1 MTDEQITPAMV
12 IREAGRIVVKPAADI
27 VAATVTELRAV
38 LRSALDDSGINLLV
52 IDLEQTQMV
61 DSMGI
66 GLLISAF
73 NSISKSGGRLEI
85 VNASADILSL
95 FKTMRMH
102 QHFRISGK

>member
-1 MTDEQITPAMV
+1 MTDALITHEQDKV
-12 IREAGRIVVKPAADI
+12 VVKTATDV
-27 VAATVTELRAV
+27 VAATVGPLRLS
-38 LRSALDDSGINLLV
+38 LREALSTGSSHLV
-52 IDLEQTQMV
+52 VDLGETQMV

-73 NSISKSGGRLEI
+73 NSISKTGGQMEI
-85 VNASADILSL
+85 VNASADLLAL